1 MPVTQSLITINPQDP
16 VPLVEQVVIGIKQ
29 LVEQRVLRTGTRL
42 PSIRDFALQH
52 GISRFTVVDAYD
64 RLVAL
69 GYLLSRRGSGFYVAP
84 LNKPEE
90 SVASTSYL
98 DRADDVLWLLHN
110 TFRDVP
116 DAIRPGCGWLPKDWL
131 D

>member
-52 GISRFTVVDAYD
+52 GISRFMVVL
-64 RLVAL
+64 RIGLFFWGVN
-69 GYLLSRRGSGFYVAP
+69 GPRG
-84 LNKPEE
+84 
-90 SVASTSYL
+90 
-98 DRADDVLWLLHN
+98 D
-110 TFRDVP
+110 
-116 DAIRPGCGWLPKDWL
+116 LPTL
-131 D
+131 QPMA